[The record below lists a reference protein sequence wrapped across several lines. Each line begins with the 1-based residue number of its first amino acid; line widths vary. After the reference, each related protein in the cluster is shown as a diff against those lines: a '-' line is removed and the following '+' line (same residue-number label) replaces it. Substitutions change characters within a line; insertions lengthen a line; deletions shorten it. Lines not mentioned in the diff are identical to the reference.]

1 MVEMRF
7 FGWQHV
13 FFTRVWVTVWI
24 HSSMQVFQ
32 CFKCL
37 SAICTV
43 MRNSIQKNTKKDF
56 SFVLCLFSVKAI
68 ERSFFRFTG
77 LITHFENTQRAR
89 YFHEVSPKPRFY
101 ASSGPQGF
109 SRRSRRRLIQLN
121 KSPSTISS
129 LFTLFTK
136 INFPIKSS
144 AKLKM
149 ASLERVFFKQRLNL
163 FK

>member
-13 FFTRVWVTVWI
+13 FFTRVWVTVRI

-43 MRNSIQKNTKKDF
+43 MRNSMQKNTKKDF
-56 SFVLCLFSVKAI
+56 SFVLCLFYYSDRTQLLSVY
-68 ERSFFRFTG
+68 R
-77 LITHFENTQRAR
+77 LNNPLENTQRAR
-89 YFHEVSPKPRFY
+89 YFHAVSPKPRFY

-109 SRRSRRRLIQLN
+109 SLRRLIWLN
-121 KSPSTISS
+121 KWPSTIGFT
-129 LFTLFTK
+129 LTLFTK
-136 INFPIKSS
+136 TNDQIKRS

-149 ASLERVFFKQRLNL
+149 ASLERGFFKQ
-163 FK
+163 